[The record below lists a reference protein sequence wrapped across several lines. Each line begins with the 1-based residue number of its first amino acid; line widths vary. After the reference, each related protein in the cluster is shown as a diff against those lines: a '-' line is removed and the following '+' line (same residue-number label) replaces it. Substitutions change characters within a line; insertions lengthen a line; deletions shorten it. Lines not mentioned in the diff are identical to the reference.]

1 MQTLLALPAMTSDNA
16 PALYAHIQQD
26 QALTQELFRQA
37 LQDPQG
43 ALARIVAIGESVGL
57 PVTAEEVKRH
67 LASHDDGASKQWLV
81 KARGGL

>member
-1 MQTLLALPAMTSDNA
+1 MTSDNA
-16 PALYAHIQQD
+16 SALYGRIQQD
-26 QALTQELFRQA
+26 QSLTQELFRQA

-43 ALARIVAIGESVGL
+43 ALARIVAIGESLGL

-67 LASHDDGASKQWLV
+67 LASQEDGASKQWLL

>member
-1 MQTLLALPAMTSDNA
+1 MTSDNA
-16 PALYAHIQQD
+16 SALYERIQQD

-43 ALARIVAIGESVGL
+43 ALARIVAIGESLGL

-67 LASHDDGASKQWLV
+67 LASQEDGASKQWLL

>member
-1 MQTLLALPAMTSDNA
+1 MTSDNA
-16 PALYAHIQQD
+16 SALYGRIQQD
-26 QALTQELFRQA
+26 TVLTQELFRQA

-67 LASHDDGASKQWLV
+67 LATQDDGASRQWLV

>member
-1 MQTLLALPAMTSDNA
+1 MTSDNA
-16 PALYAHIQQD
+16 SALYGRIQQD
-26 QALTQELFRQA
+26 TVLTQELFRQA

-57 PVTAEEVKRH
+57 PVTAEEVKHH
-67 LASHDDGASKQWLV
+67 LATQDDGASRQWLV